1 MFAIKF
7 PVRDYQVAAKLT
19 PAPSTGHCFRCV
31 NYRKGEFGHT
41 NKELRNYLAFHCDK
55 CQFWYCGFCYSSIN
69 ASRDLDERC
78 PGKCG
83 TVTSAVQLITRE
95 WFPLKNL
102 VLSTTVPQPSQDLQ
116 PINPITPTPLLL
128 SVSQTEVSPP
138 NPEDAFL
145 AGLVQVIES
154 LRAENQSLKRKLA
167 EVEESN
173 KKKVETI
180 KLKFIKLL
188 EEQ

>member
-1 MFAIKF
+1 M
-7 PVRDYQVAAKLT
+7 
-19 PAPSTGHCFRCV
+19 
-31 NYRKGEFGHT
+31 
-41 NKELRNYLAFHCDK
+41 
-55 CQFWYCGFCYSSIN
+55 
-69 ASRDLDERC
+69 
-78 PGKCG
+78 
-83 TVTSAVQLITRE
+83 
-95 WFPLKNL
+95 
-102 VLSTTVPQPSQDLQ
+102 
-116 PINPITPTPLLL
+116 L